1 MIYLII
7 SISEIERKS
16 GPGSVIIIIINRN
29 GFGTLHMKRGTKQ
42 NKKKN
47 EINKQ
52 KHYYDKWLQAMITDS
67 LINAN
72 SNKPINIHLNTH
84 TRQTNTRNTIVR
96 IFCIQLL
103 IVMMMRNDFFS
114 LLMLMLMMMMIEFNS
129 KLRTYLTR
137 YRKQWTSW
145 LICTHGNVSA
155 RTSAKTL
162 SISQNSH
169 FYNQSNPSRAAVRIV
184 YISINIK
191 KISI

>member
-1 MIYLII
+1 MNVNKKINCFSLVELSKRRRRIIQFLFDPFFSNIIICLHIIFFWSFVILIYLII

-103 IVMMMRNDFFS
+103 IVMMMRNDFFP
-114 LLMLMLMMMMIEFNS
+114 F
-129 KLRTYLTR
+129 
-137 YRKQWTSW
+137 
-145 LICTHGNVSA
+145 
-155 RTSAKTL
+155 
-162 SISQNSH
+162 
-169 FYNQSNPSRAAVRIV
+169 
-184 YISINIK
+184 
-191 KISI
+191 